1 MKKLHLFKRTLLLL
15 ALIVGSVSYGWAA
28 GTSGTI
34 NFGSGPGDLNV
45 NSSSVSGDDNQS
57 NTWTVTT
64 AGTTSYTP
72 RADYAQI
79 GSSSKPATSITFT
92 MTLAANQNITAFS
105 AKFGGFSDTAGTVT
119 LKVDN
124 TTVGTGSLNET
135 ADVTVTNSSSTT
147 GKTLTVTVTGISKGV
162 KAYFISY
169 TYEASGE
176 PNTISPIADQTVDI
190 LKSNLTITPTS
201 SNGTTPFTFSTT
213 SDKISLSTTEGSS
226 CVVTGLAVTGGTPA
240 VIKINQA
247 AGTHNETKYKAA
259 EEISVNVSVVDNRG
273 YATIAIGTPAL
284 MTVGSDQEISISS
297 NSSGAYSFSSTDN
310 DIAEADLVNDK
321 IYILAGDKAGTA
333 TITVTQAETADY
345 KETQKSFDV
354 TVTDARTAVVAS
366 IDANSLGINTDH
378 TFTFT
383 TNSTGAVTITMDD
396 SYEEYALFEADNVN
410 KQFTLAAYK
419 AGDVKVRVQQASNL
433 DYKSYDNLFTI
444 TITDERVTPT
454 FAYSEASLIVEQ
466 GESYSAP
473 TLNSNATDGTI
484 TYTSSNP
491 SVATI
496 NNSGVLNI
504 VGPGESTI
512 TASLTGSP
520 TKKDA
525 ETSYTL
531 TVTKAAQALPYS
543 ESFESNSGLGDNFT
557 TSGDPYP
564 YWAYSA
570 GDSSMKGNSG
580 SKIDS
585 ESWLI
590 SPVVDLRDV
599 DNASLTYS
607 EKKNS
612 YLLKKH
618 IGLKV
623 RRVGGE
629 WEDVSITLPTSN
641 SLFNNKTI
649 ALTKYAGSKIQFA
662 FIYKSTTTDYG
673 CWFIKSV
680 NVQREKTVST
690 MTLSQNTATL
700 HYNDTKEITVTTN
713 SDATITASVEEG
725 KENVCSVAKK
735 DGETNVFIVTYGSED
750 GTADVTFAV
759 AENETY
765 LATSAK
771 LEVTMSDIRDAAGI
785 AYDETEYETHPNA
798 AFVSPTLTNDNEL
811 TVEYSVVT
819 VPETDK
825 VSVNA
830 STGAVTIGDYEGVA
844 TVTATFEGNNDYK
857 PATASYTITIARQSA
872 GLSYDPTSATLT
884 LGDALSAP
892 AFANPHSLDISYVSS
907 NTDVATVTD
916 AGVIALA
923 GKAGETVITASSA
936 QTDEYYAGEATFTI
950 TVNRKSAALTT
961 NNIADMDATTECA
974 ATALYSTVSDGEVTF
989 ESSDAT
995 VAEVVAG
1002 VLKAYKPGS
1011 TTITISVAQTDTYAS
1026 DSKTANV
1033 TVTSKSDYPAVG
1045 PAAGSGYTLVTSSSD
1060 ALQAG
1065 DVLIFVNSAE
1075 DGSALAM
1082 STTQNDKNR
1091 GTTSVTISEGAIAS
1105 IGNAVQE
1112 VTLEGSKDSWYFN
1125 VGNGYLYAASSGSN
1139 YLRTESTKD
1148 DNAKAQITISANGS
1162 TVIKFQGSNSRCYMR
1177 FNGDIVSCYGS
1188 SNYTDFNPVYL
1199 YRKNVA
1205 TTVDVAVG
1213 STGFKTLVSNVDL
1226 DVPDGA
1232 EAYIVKATGTTAKLQ
1247 AISQIKKHTPVI
1259 LKATPSETCTLDII
1273 DNAADYPATNLL
1285 QISTNTT
1292 GNGVYVLSNKGNGVG
1307 FYKWIGGSLGAGRV
1321 YLPAPDAEGREFIG
1335 FDFDDE
1341 TTGIKAFGNGES
1353 TIDGYYDLSGRKVAQ
1368 PAKGLYIVNGRKVV
1382 IK

>member
-15 ALIVGSVSYGWAA
+15 ALIVGCVSYGWADSQ
-28 GTSGTI
+28 T
-34 NFGSGPGDLNV
+34 FGISDIPNRTATK
-45 NSSSVSGDDNQS
+45 SPI
-57 NTWTVTT
+57 TVTFS
-64 AGTTSYTP
+64 G
-72 RADYAQI
+72 
-79 GSSSKPATSITFT
+79 GATQSTYIQW
-92 MTLAANQNITAFS
+92 LQNT
-105 AKFGGFSDTAGTVT
+105 
-119 LKVDN
+119 
-124 TTVGTGSLNET
+124 
-135 ADVTVTNSSSTT
+135 
-147 GKTLTVTVTGISKGV
+147 TLTVTAEEGYLIRSVSVTTTQNPFNNTNHSIQQGGGTISDGTWTSNSDVSEVVFKRGSGQQTKVTGITV
-162 KAYFISY
+162 

-176 PNTISPIADQTVDI
+176 SNTISPIADQTVDI

-201 SNGTTPFTFSTT
+201 NNGTTPFTFSTT

-557 TSGDPYP
+557 TSGL
-564 YWAYSA
+564 YWAYSS

>member
-15 ALIVGSVSYGWAA
+15 ALIVGCVNYGWADSQ
-28 GTSGTI
+28 T
-34 NFGSGPGDLNV
+34 FGISDIPNKTATK
-45 NSSSVSGDDNQS
+45 SPI
-57 NTWTVTT
+57 TVTF
-64 AGTTSYTP
+64 SS
-72 RADYAQI
+72 
-79 GSSSKPATSITFT
+79 GSTYSGYIQW
-92 MTLAANQNITAFS
+92 L
-105 AKFGGFSDTAGTVT
+105 
-119 LKVDN
+119 
-124 TTVGTGSLNET
+124 TG
-135 ADVTVTNSSSTT
+135 A
-147 GKTLTVTVTGISKGV
+147 TLTVTAEDGYLIRSVSVTASQKPFDSTNHSIQEGGGTISNGTWTSDSDVSEVVFKRGDGQQTKVTGITV
-162 KAYFISY
+162 

-1082 STTQNDKNR
+1082 STTQNSNNR

-1125 VGNGYLYAASSGSN
+1125 VGDESDSYLYAASSGSN
-1139 YLRTESTKD
+1139 YLRTQSTKD
-1148 DNAKAQITISANGS
+1148 DNAKAKITLSNTGVATIEFQGDNTRNTMQFNGS
-1162 TVIKFQGSNSRCYMR
+1162 LVA
-1177 FNGDIVSCYGS
+1177 CYGS
-1188 SNYTDFNPVYL
+1188 ASQSAVYI

-1292 GNGVYVLSNKGNGVG
+1292 GADVYVLANKGNGVG

-1341 TTGIKAFGNGES
+1341 TTGIKAIGNGES

-1368 PAKGLYIVNGRKVV
+1368 PSKGLYIVNGRKVV